1 MHEFLQRDLDYV
13 MRLDE
18 VMWGCLLLAVT
29 LIIHGAGLF
38 QMMRASLALMGHTKK
53 RGPGFG
59 MGVLILVALVI
70 VVLHLIEVAVWAG
83 FFTWKD
89 AQPNP
94 FSAFYNALVNYTTLG
109 AGYLPLRWRLLEGM
123 LGMAGLLSFAFST
136 SALIAL
142 GQELVRPALIKQQH
156 EIEPASGPRR
166 TPN

>member
-1 MHEFLQRDLDYV
+1 MNEFLQRDLDYV

-18 VMWGCLLLAVT
+18 VMWGCLLLAST
-29 LIIHGAGLF
+29 LSIHVAGVF
-38 QMMRASLALMGHTKK
+38 HTTRVSLALVGHPKK
-53 RGPGFG
+53 PRPGFG
-59 MGVLILVALVI
+59 MGVLILVALVLI
-70 VVLHLIEVAVWAG
+70 VLHLIEVTVWAG

-136 SALIAL
+136 SALITLAQVL
-142 GQELVRPALIKQQH
+142 IMRPALIEQQQKD
-156 EIEPASGPRR
+156 
-166 TPN
+166 